1 MHLAL
6 DDFGIGYSS
15 LRRLYRL
22 PIEVVKIDRS
32 FDAELPGSRVGLQLV
47 RAIVS
52 MAHSLDKEVVAE
64 GVETEVQRE
73 LLEQLGCDALQGYL
87 IGRPVPED
95 ELHETQLV
103 ALPSERGAEAV
114 GSPG

>member
-22 PIEVVKIDRS
+22 PIEVVKIGRS
-32 FDAELPGSRVGLQLV
+32 FVADLPGSRLGLQPV

-52 MAHSLDKEVVAE
+52 MAHSLDKVAVGE
-64 GVETEVQRE
+64 GVDTEVQRE
-73 LLEQLGCDALQGYL
+73 RLEPLGCDALQGSL

-95 ELHETQLV
+95 ELHERLLV
-103 ALPSERGAEAV
+103 ALPSQRGADAV